1 MNQSSELHTQRQHLG
16 VPEPTSQ
23 QTASIMNQL
32 RKTKLCTFNSNGW
45 CKDGS
50 ECNFAHG
57 EEELRNP
64 PVFHK
69 SQLCTY
75 FAHGDCKNDRAC
87 RFAHG
92 VEDLRGRRAHRRR
105 SGLQTQALA
114 PCTQHP
120 QLHDGHGSLVQS
132 ATVVH
137 CNDGNA
143 RIPGMNMLQVM
154 PTSAVYADRA
164 PEPMSTSVEL
174 PVALAKFMS
183 HGVQSYDLPLNDTV
197 VSEQRAARM
206 RKELEDLTDV
216 LSEIV
221 HGRDATRLV
230 MSF

>member
-1 MNQSSELHTQRQHLG
+1 MNQSSELQTQSQHLD
-16 VPEPTSQ
+16 VPEQTSQ
-23 QTASIMNQL
+23 RTARMMKQL
-32 RKTKLCTFNSNGW
+32 RKTKLCTFNSKGW

-75 FAHGDCKNDRAC
+75 FAHGDCKSGWAC

-92 VEDLRGRRAHRRR
+92 VEDLRGQRARRR
-105 SGLQTQALA
+105 RFA
-114 PCTQHP
+114 PGTQHP
-120 QLHDGHGSLVQS
+120 QLHDGHGSLMQS

-137 CNDGNA
+137 CNGDNP
-143 RIPGMNMLQVM
+143 RMPGMDMLQVM
-154 PTSAVYADRA
+154 PTFGVDTGRA
-164 PEPMSTSVEL
+164 PEPMFTSEE
-174 PVALAKFMS
+174 PPIALATFMS
-183 HGVQSYDLPLNDTV
+183 HGVQSYDRPLNEIV

-206 RKELEDLTDV
+206 RKELQDLTVV

-221 HGRDATRLV
+221 HGRNATRLV